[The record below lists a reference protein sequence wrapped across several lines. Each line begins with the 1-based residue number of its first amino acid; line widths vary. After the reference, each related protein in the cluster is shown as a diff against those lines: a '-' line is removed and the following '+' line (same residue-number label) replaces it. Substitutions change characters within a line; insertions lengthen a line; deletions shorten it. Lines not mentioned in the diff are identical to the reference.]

1 MYRSTAAAIW
11 ADDFMAVL
19 SNRGLGAAMVEYVY
33 NLGIKKDI
41 IHGAVLDN

>member
-1 MYRSTAAAIW
+1 
-11 ADDFMAVL
+11 MAVL